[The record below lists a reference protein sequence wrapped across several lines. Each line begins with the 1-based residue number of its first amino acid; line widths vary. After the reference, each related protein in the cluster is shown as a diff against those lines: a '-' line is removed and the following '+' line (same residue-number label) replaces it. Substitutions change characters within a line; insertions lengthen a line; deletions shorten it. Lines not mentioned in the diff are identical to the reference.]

1 MSRLAN
7 VFRGLRSVVIT
18 DLNSRFTCFA
28 LLFMMILSNTHAQ
41 QKKGFSIVEQPGKK
55 QVDILYNNQLL
66 TSYCYY
72 DSVMKPVLY
81 PLKTVSGTVL
91 TRGYPLNPI
100 AGDRVDH
107 PHHIGLWMNYESVNG
122 LDFWNNSTAIPFER
136 RARYGTIYHE
146 KVLGKKASSKDASL
160 EASAVWKNKAK
171 EVLLLENTQYKFQ
184 VNGSDFIIDR
194 ITTLKAETDVVF
206 KDVKDGFLAIRVAR
220 ELELPTKGEAEV
232 VSKSGETDREKTSD
246 HSMATGTYVSSE
258 NLEGNNVWG
267 TRAKW
272 VTLKGQKDGKDVSIT
287 IIDHPK
293 NPGYPA
299 YWHARDYGL
308 FSVNPLGQEVFSKG
322 KEKLNLSLGKG
333 ESVTFRYRIVI
344 HEGKSL
350 STEHINEMAKEL
362 NAAR

>member
-7 VFRGLRSVVIT
+7 LFRGLRSVIIT
-18 DLNSRFTCFA
+18 DLNLRFACLAAA
-28 LLFMMILSNTHAQ
+28 LLMMTCICHAQ
-41 QKKGFSIVEQPGKK
+41 QKKGFSIVEQPDKK

-81 PLKTVSGTVL
+81 PLKTVSGTVI

-100 AGDRVDH
+100 PGDRVDH

-122 LDFWNNSTAIPFER
+122 LDFWNNSTAIPLEKR
-136 RARYGTIYHE
+136 SHYGTIYHE
-146 KVLGKKASSKDASL
+146 KVLGKKTSNKDASL
-160 EASAVWKNKAK
+160 EVSAVWKSKAK
-171 EVLLLENTQYKFQ
+171 EILLSENTQYKFQ
-184 VNGSDFIIDR
+184 IKDSDFIIDR
-194 ITTLKAETDVVF
+194 ITTLQAETDVVF

-220 ELELPTKGEAEV
+220 ELELPVKGEVEV
-232 VSKSGETDREKTSD
+232 VSKSGDTDREKTSD
-246 HSMATGTYVSSE
+246 HSMSTGTYVSSE
-258 NLEGNNVWG
+258 NLEGNDVWG
-267 TRAKW
+267 TRATW

-322 KEKLNLSLGKG
+322 KEKLNLSLKKG

-344 HEGKSL
+344 HEGESL